1 MKKYLLIA
9 TTLMAFNSWSM
20 VELQEVS
27 RDEIIEYAKTGLGTP
42 YKLGGSKW
50 VTNGKSGEVDC
61 AGLVLKSWRW
71 PIYTKP
77 EDKLKWVYKV
87 GRDIESSAVTMSE
100 NITYVFGKLHTSAL
114 NKNPIDLRLYSSK
127 GHDKSTTEVEFP
139 WSIQENYINFTHV
152 KKGDAFDK
160 YHYGDKYGHIF
171 LVDEVIRSDLLLSI
185 EAVRPHVGQLKR
197 SYSKTKQKSYKFM
210 RRNNIT
216 ANNREDL
223 EIVPLAPVVHE
234 TVIETTDIQPELISV
249 PKYHTVIKGDSLYE
263 IAQAFGTTLKHIKRL
278 NPQIKNINVI
288 VVGQKIRVK

>member
-1 MKKYLLIA
+1 MKKSILIT
-9 TTLMAFNSWSM
+9 TTLLALNSWSM
-20 VELQEVS
+20 VELPDVS
-27 RDEIIEYAKTGLGTP
+27 RDQVIEYAKTGLGTP

-61 AGLVLKSWRW
+61 AGLVLKAWRW

-139 WSIQENYINFTHV
+139 WSIQENYTNFAHV
-152 KKGDAFDK
+152 RKGDAFDR
-160 YHYGDKYGHIF
+160 YSYGDKYGHIF
-171 LVDEVIRSDLLLSI
+171 LVDEVLRNDLLLSI
-185 EAVRPHVGQLKR
+185 EAIKPHVGQLKR
-197 SYSKTKQKSYKFM
+197 SFTKTKQRNYKLLK
-210 RRNNIT
+210 RNNIT
-216 ANNREDL
+216 STSREDDQ
-223 EIVPLAPVVHE
+223 IVPIAPI
-234 TVIETTDIQPELISV
+234 IEPVRPSVEVTTTELVNV
-249 PKYHTVIKGDSLYE
+249 PKYHTVVKGDTLYE